1 MKSQTIREFKMVNG
15 KIYHHLYNLKLKV
28 YRGTK
33 NDEYLN
39 ECWNKKLLP
48 QFTFISK
55 LTMKLVSWNKLTIR
69 NKRFEILLETMKD
82 QIERNITN
90 TNKFNIYINTLIF
103 LSNRFIKKLINFIDF
118 EIKNAQFNNDQKRN
132 NKLKNFKN
140 PEQKNEEIKIFNIS
154 NL

>member
-1 MKSQTIREFKMVNG
+1 
-15 KIYHHLYNLKLKV
+15 
-28 YRGTK
+28 
-33 NDEYLN
+33 
-39 ECWNKKLLP
+39 
-48 QFTFISK
+48 
-55 LTMKLVSWNKLTIR
+55 MKLVSWNKLTIR

-154 NL
+154 NLQDIYLKI